1 MTVREHCRLSRS
13 QILSVDSIG
22 ASRRR
27 FLRNNRGRDEKE
39 TIGNG
44 DRVESRWNSTKKR
57 REKRAHTGRKERNCG
72 HAEKQREK
80 GLAGPRRE
88 NENDREKEQRTTVV
102 RGYHELHNS
111 WPFHNGAA
119 LGCGRADGM
128 SFSPFAAEKTILVP
142 ILSPHDTLFPLCLPE
157 TFSSPRSVPFRAS
170 CAVSRLHKV
179 IILRSPRWKKG
190 KGRHKD
196 RTHLETHFERAAASS
211 RN

>member
-1 MTVREHCRLSRS
+1 MITYVHLDDRAQACRLVRFRARKFSPSTRS
-13 QILSVDSIG
+13 AQVV
-22 ASRRR
+22 
-27 FLRNNRGRDEKE
+27 NNFCKITVAVMKRKRSGTE
-39 TIGNG
+39 TA
-44 DRVESRWNSTKKR
+44 W
-57 REKRAHTGRKERNCG
+57 KRAHTGRKERNSR

-88 NENDREKEQRTTVV
+88 NENDWEKERRTTVV

-119 LGCGRADGM
+119 PGCGRADGM

-196 RTHLETHFERAAASS
+196 RTHLETHFERAVASS